1 LAWLQ
6 YQELLEDILANK
18 MTESINRGR
27 LSADIVKLLYLNRAI
42 EQQVEDDRRQF
53 TI

>member
-1 LAWLQ
+1 LQ

-18 MTESINRGR
+18 IAESINRGG
-27 LSADIVKLLYLNRAI
+27 LSADIVKLLYLNRTI
-42 EQQVEDDRRQF
+42 KQQVEDNRKQF